1 MIKFI
6 HKKKGFTL
14 IELLVVVAIIGILA
28 AVGVVAYSGYT
39 TGAKESACK
48 ANHKLIV
55 QKVVANQAFWEFSES
70 ITLKLEYDWR
80 NKKQGKDNNLSCSS
94 GFSTIGYMT
103 AISMT
108 NYLNDPYND
117 EAWPYAVMSYNGS
130 PPKNGYTSVWQ
141 YYGNPNRIRIQTKCR
156 DKIIDSDLIK

>member
-1 MIKFI
+1 MSEIKFNS
-6 HKKKGFTL
+6 KGFTL

-55 QKVVANQAFWEFSES
+55 QKVVANQAFCEFSES

-94 GFSTIGYMT
+94 GFYSIGYMT

-117 EAWPYAVMSYNGS
+117 EAWPYAVMSFNGS
-130 PPKNGYTSVWQ
+130 PPINGYTTVWS